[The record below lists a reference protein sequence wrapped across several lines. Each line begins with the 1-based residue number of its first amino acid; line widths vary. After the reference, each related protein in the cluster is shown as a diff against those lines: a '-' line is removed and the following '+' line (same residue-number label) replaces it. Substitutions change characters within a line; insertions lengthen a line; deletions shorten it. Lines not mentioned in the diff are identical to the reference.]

1 MTSTFMPSVLRIMF
15 SVSGEIS
22 AAPHQG
28 FGVWGVGGVGGG
40 ETGLH
45 AWSADLKR
53 GDLLWEPRPVVH

>member
-1 MTSTFMPSVLRIMF
+1 MTSTFMPMPSVLRIMF

-28 FGVWGVGGVGGG
+28 LGGMMGWG

>member
-1 MTSTFMPSVLRIMF
+1 MMSTFMSSVFGIMF

-22 AAPHQG
+22 VAPHQG
-28 FGVWGVGGVGGG
+28 LHGG

-53 GDLLWEPRPVVH
+53 GDLLWEPQPVVH